1 MIRDLSMALLMR
13 ERLRVS
19 EVVVS
24 ERVFEEVLS
33 ARRAEFSVEPLALNR
48 PQSGFGPRYVHR
60 AGYRG
65 MTFIYLSN
73 APIIET
79 VHSL

>member
-1 MIRDLSMALLMR
+1 MIQDLNMALQMR

-24 ERVFEEVLS
+24 EGVFAEVLS
-33 ARRAEFSVEPLALNR
+33 ARRAEFSAEPVALNR
-48 PQSGFGPRYVHR
+48 PQSGFGPRFVHR

-65 MTFIYLSN
+65 MTFIHLSN
-73 APIIET
+73 VPIRE
-79 VHSL
+79 VAHSA